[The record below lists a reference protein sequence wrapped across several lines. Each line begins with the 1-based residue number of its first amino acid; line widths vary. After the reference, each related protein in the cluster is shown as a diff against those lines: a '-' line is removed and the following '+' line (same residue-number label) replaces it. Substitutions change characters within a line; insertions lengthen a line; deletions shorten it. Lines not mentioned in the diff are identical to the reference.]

1 MKFVRKSSPSVN
13 KQQSLFSFSF
23 LGMEYLASAN
33 FVHGDLAA
41 RNCLLDEKYQLKIGD
56 FGLCRQL
63 AYRSDYVTIN
73 DIYRPVRWM
82 AVECLTA
89 AGGGGKKKKV
99 SSSSSS
105 SDPHPQPKFSLASD
119 VWSFG
124 VLLWE
129 IFTLG
134 SHPYEELDNWSLVR
148 AVEGGYRLHR
158 PLNCPTSV
166 YAMMSSCW
174 EVVPAR
180 RPTMA
185 QLRAQLG
192 GLLAEVVAEMNGGG
206 GSDLAHSSVREHHFS
221 YTSLAERYVQGRRI
235 SGLSTASARSESSMA
250 SSSPSTVSSHLA

>member
-1 MKFVRKSSPSVN
+1 MF
-13 KQQSLFSFSF
+13 SLQ
-23 LGMEYLASAN
+23 GMEYLASAN

-89 AGGGGKKKKV
+89 AGSGKNKNK
-99 SSSSSS
+99 SA
-105 SDPHPQPKFSLASD
+105 DRQPKFSLASD

-134 SHPYEELDNWSLVR
+134 SYPYEEFDNWSLVK
-148 AVEGGYRLHR
+148 AIEGGYRLHR
-158 PLNCPTSV
+158 PLNCPTAV
-166 YAMMSSCW
+166 YALMSSCW
-174 EVVPAR
+174 EEVPAK
-180 RPTMA
+180 RPTMT
-185 QLRAQLG
+185 QIRTNLG
-192 GLLAEVVAEMNGGG
+192 GLLTQVMAEMNGGH
-206 GSDLAHSSVREHHFS
+206 SELAHSSVREHNFS
-221 YTSLAERYVQGRRI
+221 YTSLAERYVQNRRI
-235 SGLSTASARSESSMA
+235 SGLSTASGRSESSMA
-250 SSSPSTVSSHLA
+250 SASTITSHLA